1 MLKKLMIG
9 SMGFL
14 FLSSATLFSYRA
26 LEPKAATGIE
36 ESYLNAAQPS
46 AMLRSVEPSD
56 DAAPAVASAQPVYE
70 PGLHNIYFCRP
81 DNDDCAY
88 INEYVFKPLAQELT
102 TTALDAF
109 EFYDLTSL
117 GENYPAAKLK
127 SQWGFESYPAFV
139 SLSVADDGTQTIN
152 NVLSWNKEDPID
164 AQSLKLWMID
174 NGIWTGEIEDQGELI
189 EQPE

>member
-1 MLKKLMIG
+1 MPAG
-9 SMGFL
+9 SI
-14 FLSSATLFSYRA
+14 S
-26 LEPKAATGIE
+26 
-36 ESYLNAAQPS
+36 
-46 AMLRSVEPSD
+46 
-56 DAAPAVASAQPVYE
+56 
-70 PGLHNIYFCRP
+70 
-81 DNDDCAY
+81 
-88 INEYVFKPLAQELT
+88 QELK

>member
-88 INEYVFKPLAQELT
+88 INEYVFKP
-102 TTALDAF
+102 
-109 EFYDLTSL
+109 
-117 GENYPAAKLK
+117 
-127 SQWGFESYPAFV
+127 
-139 SLSVADDGTQTIN
+139 
-152 NVLSWNKEDPID
+152 
-164 AQSLKLWMID
+164 
-174 NGIWTGEIEDQGELI
+174 
-189 EQPE
+189 